1 MARQIDIW
9 DRYSQ
14 EENLDKKKE
23 IKKVIIEEYI
33 NLVKIIAGK
42 LYNYYASNIEYDDL
56 MSYGVIGLIDAI
68 DKYDPTKNIMFETYA
83 SIRIRGSI
91 IHQIRN
97 LDWIPRS
104 IRQKSKIL
112 KYAFGSLIS
121 RTRPF
126 FISSN
131 DFSMPDIIFFFGFGS
146 LISLIETP
154 CKDFSTFLIEDTNV
168 ASST

>member
-68 DKYDPTKNIMFETYA
+68 DKYDPTK
-83 SIRIRGSI
+83 
-91 IHQIRN
+91 
-97 LDWIPRS
+97 
-104 IRQKSKIL
+104 IL
-112 KYAFGSLIS
+112 SLK
-121 RTRPF
+121 P
-126 FISSN
+126 
-131 DFSMPDIIFFFGFGS
+131 MH
-146 LISLIETP
+146 LLE
-154 CKDFSTFLIEDTNV
+154 
-168 ASST
+168 